1 MLESIYEKFEFYI
14 NIAYTL
20 PFIGFAIGLILM
32 LITAFLE
39 VKYTCVDDKK
49 ASIFGKIM
57 IISAIFGCCSI
68 FTLLIST
75 FIGYHYE
82 DKFNNI
88 IKENTNSYS
97 LYVNGIEVESNNI
110 DIDKFNFEDISI
122 DDKNHKIFV
131 VMD

>member
-14 NIAYTL
+14 NIAYAIPL
-20 PFIGFAIGLILM
+20 FGFAIGLILM
-32 LITAFLE
+32 LITAFLG

-49 ASIFGKIM
+49 ASIFEKIM

-110 DIDKFNFEDISI
+110 DIDKFSFEDISV
-122 DDKNHKIFV
+122 DDENHKIFV